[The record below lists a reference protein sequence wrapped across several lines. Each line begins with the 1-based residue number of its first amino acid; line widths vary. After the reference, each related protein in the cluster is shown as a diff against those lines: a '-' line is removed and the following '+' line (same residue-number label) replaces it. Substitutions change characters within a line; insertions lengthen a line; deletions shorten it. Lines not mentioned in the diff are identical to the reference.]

1 MKEIKIQVPKGME
14 IDKENSTF
22 ECVKFKPISPQDFKY
37 VDLDLPSGTLWADK
51 NVGAENEEDQGD
63 YLNYEEALKTHAL
76 PSKEQ
81 FDELIK
87 YCDWKWVKYKE
98 VNGYLVIGKNGH
110 SLFLPA
116 CGYRYCNGDLNYV
129 VSFGYY
135 WSSTPSGSEKAWEL
149 YFYSGRVYLYSTY
162 RCYEQ
167 PVRLVNKLYWK

>member
-1 MKEIKIQVPKGME
+1 MKEIKIQVPEGMV

-37 VDLDLPSGTLWADK
+37 VDLDLPSGTLWTNK
-51 NVGAENEEDQGD
+51 NVGAENKEDQGD

-98 VNGYLVIGKNGH
+98 VAGYLVFGKNGN
-110 SLFLPA
+110 SIFLPA
-116 CGYRYCNGDLNYV
+116 YYHNYLGDMNRV
-129 VSFGYY
+129 GSRGYY
-135 WSSTPSGSEKAWEL
+135 WSSTPNSPVTAWYL
-149 YFYSGRVYLYSTY
+149 YFDS
-162 RCYEQ
+162 
-167 PVRLVNKLYWK
+167 RLVSMLSNYRWGEQSVRTVIRRI

>member
-37 VDLDLPSGTLWADK
+37 VDLDLPSGTLWTNK

-98 VNGYLVIGKNGH
+98 VNGYLVIGKNGR

-116 CGYRYCNGDLNYV
+116 CGYHYRDGAMDGVGSNGC
-129 VSFGYY
+129 Y
-135 WSSTPSGSEKAWEL
+135 WSSTPSGSEGAWEL
-149 YFYSGRVYLYSTY
+149 GFDSGEVSVSSTN
-162 RCYEQ
+162 RCFEQ